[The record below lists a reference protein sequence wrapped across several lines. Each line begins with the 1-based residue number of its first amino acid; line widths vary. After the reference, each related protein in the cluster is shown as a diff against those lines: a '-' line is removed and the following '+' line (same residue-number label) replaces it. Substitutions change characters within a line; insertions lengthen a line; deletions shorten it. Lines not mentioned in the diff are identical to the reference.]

1 MASNT
6 SKLAQEVIDYSKQI
20 ARLRVELAK
29 LKKGTVEYELAERK
43 LIQTEKSA
51 KTAKE
56 NLISSTNKLN
66 ATNKRHK
73 KSIDDSRGALTKYNA
88 TTKNTTSGLASMAGG
103 FLKTIATVGK
113 FFLAY
118 QALNLVISAFRELVI
133 GSVKTFVKFED
144 TLGKVQ
150 AVTSSTAEDMN
161 NISEA
166 IKTTAVETRF
176 TATEIADLAVSLG
189 KLGATSEEIPELL
202 RPIATAAQA
211 VGGDIA
217 TVGEAILKTN
227 NQFGIA
233 SKDTAVTAAIFADAI
248 NTSALSLSSLGTAL
262 QYVGPLA
269 SQVGLTLAD
278 TSAFMKVLADNG
290 FTASKIGTGLRNI
303 FIKIKESGK
312 PLIETLEELA
322 DKNISLADSVE
333 LVGIRSAG
341 QFTVLLDNIDILK
354 ESVSVTNALTQA
366 RVAEAAQMKTT
377 AAQADVLKAVYEN
390 LQLTV
395 GTAIAD
401 NEVLLKGIGLLD
413 KNSEILLRTQISLN
427 DMFSKT
433 DGIEKYKKALDEV
446 VNESVKPAT
455 VAFKLLSEAG
465 VGSSDNLEEAYK
477 RLSKTMKITK
487 EGAKNLLFE
496 LGKSSDSS
504 KELKEKLRA
513 LFLEVG
519 LSTDRA
525 NGQARL
531 YLKTFE
537 DLKIAIGIFDS
548 VTEKIDDDA
557 AATIKNN
564 KQKEIRNELDKK
576 YAGERKKIDDQEVKG
591 ILQAKEREKLSK
603 DVEKDQDK
611 EKIRLKKLED
621 ARDRINNKLE
631 EGLRLD
637 EKTRKNLQDELEAT
651 EAQIELQDY
660 RVNAYN
666 IELKKANEVNS
677 EFEKAFKD
685 RKDNQIFLTKQSVEG
700 FDDDIKNIQRRI
712 KLSKE
717 EYNKSVKNAEALFVL
732 ETKGKDDAKVTSEAR
747 IKLDKAVADA
757 RQKQESEVVN
767 LIQEVK
773 DATNEAGSA
782 RQKFLDEANS
792 QGYGEEQVRT
802 INSLFDKFGDNID
815 LVRLALEDLGL
826 TLNEAMDDD
835 SGLEKAENTVKD
847 ITISTSLYKQK
858 LSDLRKELKNN
869 IITTTEFS
877 KAQEELKDEQIAS
890 LEAVLKQ
897 VDGTTEAGKAV
908 QKIIKKQIDSVKKSV
923 KGVESLGDQIK
934 EIFKETFVD
943 AARTA
948 LDAIDNFNK
957 VSFDNTINSLNAQKD
972 AVSERSSFEE
982 DVLKAQLESQL
993 ISQEEYSSRLEQIK
1007 KNEVQR
1013 LNAIDKSIFDQE
1025 NKRDRQ
1031 KATSDYLLSLAS
1043 IIPNLI
1049 VKDKQGNPVKISI
1062 MAAISGALA
1071 TVAYG
1076 SQISAINKRQFIPR
1090 TFAEGGVVE
1099 GPSHE
1104 EGGVPF
1110 TVRGRSGYEMEGGEY
1125 IINKKSALKYKGLL
1139 DEINDTKKSPKYKF
1153 ATGGVVGRI
1162 DNNENKKV
1170 ELLEAIA
1177 EATTG
1182 TAINTGKP
1190 VKAFVSSSELNN
1202 DTNARRIKERN
1213 SNI

>member
-6 SKLAQEVIDYSKQI
+6 SKLAQEVLDYSKQI
-20 ARLRVELAK
+20 AKLRIELEK

-56 NLISSTNKLN
+56 NLIASTNKLN

-73 KSIDDSRGALTKYNA
+73 KSIDDSKGALVQYNN
-88 TTKNTTSGLASMAGG
+88 TTKKTTSGLASMTSS
-103 FLKTIATVGK
+103 FLKTIVTVGK

-133 GSVKTFVKFED
+133 GSVKTFVQFED

-176 TATEIADLAVSLG
+176 TATEIAGLAVSLG
-189 KLGATSEEIPELL
+189 KLGATSEEIPDLL

-217 TVGEAILKTN
+217 VVGEAILKTN

-248 NTSALSLSSLGTAL
+248 NTSALSLNSLGTAL

-312 PLIETLEELA
+312 PLIETIEELA
-322 DKNISLADSVE
+322 EKNISLAEAVE

-390 LQLTV
+390 LQLEV

-401 NEVLLKGIGLLD
+401 NEALLKGIGFLD
-413 KNSEILLRTQISLN
+413 ENSEILLRTQKNLN
-427 DMFSKT
+427 EVFSNT
-433 DGIEKYKKALDEV
+433 DGIEKYKQAIDDV
-446 VNESVKPAT
+446 INESVTPAIA
-455 VAFKLLSEAG
+455 AFKLLSEAG

-477 RLSKTMKITK
+477 NLSNTLKITK
-487 EGAKNLLFE
+487 DEAKKLLFD
-496 LGKSSDSS
+496 LGDSS
-504 KELKEKLRA
+504 GTADELKESLRS
-513 LFLEVG
+513 LFEDQELNITE
-519 LSTDRA
+519 A
-525 NGQARL
+525 NAQARL
-531 YLKTFE
+531 YLKTFD
-537 DLKIAIGIFDS
+537 DLKTAIKVQKG
-548 VTEKIDDDA
+548 VTKAIDDDSA
-557 AATIKNN
+557 AAIKNN
-564 KQKEIRNELDKK
+564 KQRDIRNKLDEKFAK
-576 YAGERKKIDDQEVKG
+576 DRKKIDDQEVKG
-591 ILQAKEREKLSK
+591 ILQAKEREALTKKIIKNRDEEKKALKRLENARDGIINKLK
-603 DVEKDQDK
+603 EGVRLDEKN
-611 EKIRLKKLED
+611 RKKLED
-621 ARDRINNKLE
+621 DLENTKL
-631 EGLRLD
+631 
-637 EKTRKNLQDELEAT
+637 
-651 EAQIELQDY
+651 QIELQDFK
-660 RVNAYN
+660 VKAFD

-677 EFEKAFKD
+677 KFEKAFKE
-685 RKDNQIFLTKQSVEG
+685 RKDNQIFLAKQSVKG
-700 FDDDIKNIQRRI
+700 FDDDKKNIERRI

-717 EYNKSVKNAEALFVL
+717 EYDKAVENAEALFKL
-732 ETKGKDDAKVTSEAR
+732 ETEGKTDAKVKAEAS
-747 IKLDKAVADA
+747 KKFDKAIFDA
-757 RQKQESEVVN
+757 RKKQQSE
-767 LIQEVK
+767 LIALIDETT
-773 DATNEAGSA
+773 AASNSAGEA
-782 RQKFLDEANS
+782 RQKFVEEAED
-792 QGYGEEQVRT
+792 QGYGEPQIRI
-802 INSLFDKFGDNID
+802 INSLFERFGDNID
-815 LVRLALEDLGL
+815 LVKLALEDLKGSV
-826 TLNEAMDDD
+826 DDSISD
-835 SGLEKAENTVKD
+835 SSGLEKAQRVVEDV
-847 ITISTSLYKQK
+847 TISMDLYKQK
-858 LSDLRKELKNN
+858 LRDLRKEYKNN
-869 IITTTEFS
+869 EKSTKDFT
-877 KAQEELKDEQIAS
+877 KAQEDLKNEQIAS
-890 LEAVLKQ
+890 LQAVLKQ
-897 VDGTTEAGKAV
+897 LDTTTEAGKAV
-908 QKIIKKQIDSVKKSV
+908 EKIIEKQIKSV
-923 KGVESLGDQIK
+923 KRSVAEAEDFGDLVK
-934 EIFKETFVD
+934 DIFKNTIVD
-943 AARTA
+943 AASTA
-948 LDAIDNFNK
+948 LDAIDEFNK
-957 VSFDNTINSLNAQKD
+957 VSFENTINSLNAQKD
-972 AVSERSSFEE
+972 AVSERASFEE
-982 DVLKAQLESQL
+982 DVLRSQLESQL

-1013 LNAIDKSIFDQE
+1013 LNAVERKIFDQE

-1031 KATSDYLLSLAS
+1031 QATSDFLLSLAS
-1043 IIPNLI
+1043 IVPNLI
-1049 VKDKQGNPVKISI
+1049 VTDKQANPVKIGI
-1062 MAAISGALA
+1062 MSAITAALA
-1071 TVAYG
+1071 SVAYG
-1076 SQISAINKRQFIPR
+1076 SQLSAINKRQFIPK

-1099 GPSHE
+1099 GPSHQ

-1110 TVRGRSGYEMEGGEY
+1110 TVRGQSGYEMEGGEY
-1125 IINKKSALKYKGLL
+1125 IINKKSAIKYKSLL
-1139 DEINDTKKSPKYKF
+1139 DEINNTRKTPKYKF

-1162 DNNENKKV
+1162 DNNESKKV

-1177 EATTG
+1177 QATTD
-1182 TAINTGKP
+1182 TVINTGRP

-1202 DTNARRIKERN
+1202 DSNARRIKERN
-1213 SNI
+1213 ANI

>member
-6 SKLAQEVIDYSKQI
+6 SKLAQEVLDYSKQI
-20 ARLRVELAK
+20 AKLRIELAK

-56 NLISSTNKLN
+56 NLITSTNKLN

-88 TTKNTTSGLASMAGG
+88 TTKNTTSGLASMAGS

-118 QALNLVISAFRELVI
+118 QALNLVIAAFRELVI
-133 GSVKTFVKFED
+133 GSVKTFVQFED

-150 AVTSSTAEDMN
+150 AVTSSTAEDMK

-189 KLGATSEEIPELL
+189 KLGATSEEIPDLL

-211 VGGDIA
+211 VGEDISA
-217 TVGEAILKTN
+217 VGEAILKTN
-227 NQFGIA
+227 NQFGTS

-269 SQVGLTLAD
+269 SQVGLSLAD

-303 FIKIKESGK
+303 FIKIKEAGK
-312 PLIETLEELA
+312 PLIETLKELS
-322 DKNISLADSVE
+322 DENISLSKSVE

-341 QFTVLLDNIDILK
+341 QFAVLLDNIEILE
-354 ESVSVTNALTQA
+354 ESVEVTNALTQA

-377 AAQADVLKAVYEN
+377 AAQADVLNAVYEN
-390 LQLTV
+390 LLLTI
-395 GTAIAD
+395 GTALVE
-401 NEVLLKGIGLLD
+401 NEILLNIIGFLD
-413 KNSEILLRTQISLN
+413 KNSEILLRTQISL
-427 DMFSKT
+427 DKAFSQT
-433 DGIEKYKKALDEV
+433 GGIEKYKKTIDDV
-446 VNESVKPAT
+446 VNKTITPA
-455 VAFKLLSEAG
+455 AAALKFLSEAG
-465 VGSSDNLEEAYK
+465 QTSNEELEKSYE
-477 RLSKTMKITK
+477 S
-487 EGAKNLLFE
+487 
-496 LGKSSDSS
+496 LGKRIGISTEKAKDLLIETAAASSGSIDFNV
-504 KELKEKLRA
+504 KLITALKEQ
-513 LFLEVG
+513 G
-519 LSTDRA
+519 LNFSKASRIAGKYVD
-525 NGQARL
+525 
-531 YLKTFE
+531 TFE
-537 DLKIAIGIFDS
+537 DLKIIAGIVS
-548 VTEKIDDDA
+548 ELTKKIDDDSSA
-557 AATIKNN
+557 IIKDN
-564 KQKEIRNELDKK
+564 KQKEIRNKLELEYVGNLDRINK
-576 YAGERKKIDDQEVKG
+576 QEEKG
-591 ILQAKEREKLSK
+591 ILQSKQREALSLKIAEAKEIEIQNLAKLKENRDELIKSL
-603 DVEKDQDK
+603 EKDNKLTETQKK
-611 EKIRLKKLED
+611 ELIKLIEKRKLEID
-621 ARDRINNKLE
+621 
-631 EGLRLD
+631 
-637 EKTRKNLQDELEAT
+637 
-651 EAQIELQDY
+651 LQDY
-660 RVNAYN
+660 RIKRYDV
-666 IELKKANEVNS
+666 ELEKANDINS
-677 EFEKAFKD
+677 KFEAAFEK
-685 RKDNQIFLTKQSVEG
+685 RKDDQIFLAKQSVKG
-700 FDDDIKNIQRRI
+700 FDDDKKNIERRV
-712 KLSKE
+712 KLSE
-717 EYNKSVKNAEALFVL
+717 EEFNKSVKNAEELFVL
-732 ETKGKDDAKVTSEAR
+732 ETKGRENVKVTSQAR
-747 IKLDKAVADA
+747 IKLDKSISDA
-757 RQKQESEVVN
+757 RERQENQLIN
-767 LIQEVK
+767 LLHEVK
-773 DATNEAGSA
+773 DATDDAGSS

-792 QGYGEEQVRT
+792 QGYGESQVRT
-802 INSLFDKFGDNID
+802 INSLFDKFGDNIE
-815 LVRLALEDLGL
+815 LVRAALEKMGL
-826 TLNEAMDDD
+826 TLNETMDDD
-835 SGLEKAENTVKD
+835 NGLEKAKNIVED

-869 IITTTEFS
+869 EITTKEFTE
-877 KAQEELKDEQIAS
+877 AQEELKNEQIAS

-897 VDGTTEAGKAV
+897 LDTTTEAGKAV
-908 QKIIKKQIDSVKKSV
+908 EKIIEKQIESVKKSV

-934 EIFKETFVD
+934 DIFKETFVD

-1025 NKRDRQ
+1025 NKRDKQ
-1031 KATSDYLLSLAS
+1031 QATSDFLLSLAS
-1043 IIPNLI
+1043 IVPNLI
-1049 VKDKQGNPVKISI
+1049 VKDKQGNPAKIAI
-1062 MAAISGALA
+1062 MAAITGALA
-1071 TVAYG
+1071 TTAYA
-1076 SQISAINKRQFIPR
+1076 SQVSAIGKRQFIPR

-1213 SNI
+1213 ANI

>member
-6 SKLAQEVIDYSKQI
+6 SKLAQEVLDYSKQI
-20 ARLRVELAK
+20 AKLRIELTK

-56 NLISSTNKLN
+56 NLITSTNKLN

-73 KSIDDSRGALTKYNA
+73 KSIDDSRGALTKYNKV
-88 TTKNTTSGLASMAGG
+88 TKNTTSGLASMTSS
-103 FLKTIATVGK
+103 FLKTIVTVGK

-133 GSVKTFVKFED
+133 GSVKTFVQFED

-161 NISEA
+161 NISQA

-176 TATEIADLAVSLG
+176 TATEIAGLAVSLG
-189 KLGATSEEIPELL
+189 KLGATSEEIPDLL

-217 TVGEAILKTN
+217 VVGEAILKTN

-233 SKDTAVTAAIFADAI
+233 SNDTVVTAAIFADAI

-269 SQVGLTLAD
+269 SQVGLSLAD

-322 DKNISLADSVE
+322 DKNISLAKSVE

-341 QFTVLLDNIDILK
+341 QFAVLLDNIEILK

-401 NEVLLKGIGLLD
+401 NEVLLNSIGLLD
-413 KNSEILLRTQISLN
+413 KNSESLLRTQITLN
-427 DMFSKT
+427 QVFSKT
-433 DGIEKYKKALDEV
+433 DGIEKYKKALDDV
-446 VNESVKPAT
+446 VNKSVTPAT
-455 VAFKLLSEAG
+455 AAFKLLSESGVTSSEDLQEAYEDLSQILGITKQDAEELLINIANSSRSSEDFRKSIKATLNEQGVSLYNAG
-465 VGSSDNLEEAYK
+465 LAARDYVGSFKDLKKVSEAIQNVKKAIAEDAFQTEKATNQQILRNEVNAIYSDDISKINKIEGKGINQEKQRLALSNRIKEDRKEQIRILKELQTEQYNIEQNQIAEASRGK
-477 RLSKTMKITK
+477 FITK
-487 EGAKNLLFE
+487 EQKEGLKNAKQAVEDQKVRLLQYDVELDSVNEINAKYEEERAKRLKATFREAKAAAREFEFRKKAIQDRLDDDEKLTNSAIDRANKLFDLQTEGVTNEEDIANARKTREDSIAIALAKHDLKRKNRLFE
-496 LGKSSDSS
+496 IG
-504 KELKEKLRA
+504 E
-513 LFLEVG
+513 
-519 LSTDRA
+519 LSTDV
-525 NGQARL
+525 
-531 YLKTFE
+531 LKRQQEFQEELTRQGFDTE
-537 DLKIAIGIFDS
+537 EIAKLGLIFQKVGDNLDVVEQNIKDVNNELNESPAFKKITNL
-548 VTEKIDDDA
+548 VDDA
-557 AATIKNN
+557 ATSTDLYIEKLKNL
-564 KQKEIRNELDKK
+564 KKEYKRNE
-576 YAGERKKIDDQEVKG
+576 
-591 ILQAKEREKLSK
+591 
-603 DVEKDQDK
+603 
-611 EKIRLKKLED
+611 
-621 ARDRINNKLE
+621 
-631 EGLRLD
+631 
-637 EKTRKNLQDELEAT
+637 
-651 EAQIELQDY
+651 
-660 RVNAYN
+660 
-666 IELKKANEVNS
+666 
-677 EFEKAFKD
+677 
-685 RKDNQIFLTKQSVEG
+685 
-700 FDDDIKNIQRRI
+700 
-712 KLSKE
+712 
-717 EYNKSVKNAEALFVL
+717 
-732 ETKGKDDAKVTSEAR
+732 
-747 IKLDKAVADA
+747 
-757 RQKQESEVVN
+757 
-767 LIQEVK
+767 
-773 DATNEAGSA
+773 
-782 RQKFLDEANS
+782 
-792 QGYGEEQVRT
+792 
-802 INSLFDKFGDNID
+802 
-815 LVRLALEDLGL
+815 
-826 TLNEAMDDD
+826 
-835 SGLEKAENTVKD
+835 
-847 ITISTSLYKQK
+847 
-858 LSDLRKELKNN
+858 
-869 IITTTEFS
+869 ITTASFAKS
-877 KAQEELKDEQIAS
+877 QQKLKDEQIAI
-890 LEAVLKQ
+890 LKGIIAQLDTTTAVGKAAENILNKQIEAVELSGEKIQSINDQLK
-897 VDGTTEAGKAV
+897 G
-908 QKIIKKQIDSVKKSV
+908 
-923 KGVESLGDQIK
+923 
-934 EIFKETFVD
+934 IFKDTFVD
-943 AARTA
+943 ATRTA

-1025 NKRDRQ
+1025 NKRDKQ
-1031 KATSDYLLSLAS
+1031 QATSDFLLSLAS
-1043 IIPNLI
+1043 IVPNLI
-1049 VKDKQGNPVKISI
+1049 VKDKQGNPLKISI
-1062 MAAISGALA
+1062 MAAITGALA
-1071 TVAYG
+1071 TTAYA
-1076 SQISAINKRQFIPR
+1076 SQISAIGKRQFIPR

-1110 TVRGRSGYEMEGGEY
+1110 TVRGQSGYEMEGGEY
-1125 IINKKSALKYKGLL
+1125 IINKKSAIKYKSLL
-1139 DEINDTKKSPKYKF
+1139 DEINNTRKTPKYKF

-1213 SNI
+1213 ANI